1 MQPTRFTLPAE
12 LDSDL
17 ARQLDD
23 WQAGDK
29 TARLWAGDATLWTGQ
44 DEADWLGWLTV
55 IERSL
60 ARLDEL
66 QALAEEV
73 RAAGIRHVV
82 LLGMGG
88 SSMAPEVIRE
98 TLGAQPGF
106 PDLQVLDSTNP
117 DQLLAVESS
126 VDLTHTLF
134 VVSSKSGSS
143 LEPNILMDYFLTR
156 VSEISGAGDAG
167 RQFVAITD
175 PGTSLEQFAGEH
187 NFRRVLHGEPAIGG
201 RFSAL
206 SAFGLVPAALMGVD
220 CRRLLQSAQAMAT
233 ACAPG
238 TPVADNPGVRLGC
251 VMGAAVLAG
260 RDKLSLVQSP
270 SLASFGA
277 WLEQLVAESTGKQG
291 KSIIPVDGEALARPG
306 DYGRDRLFVYLRLAS
321 APDAE
326 QDAAVDALAAA
337 GQPVV
342 QLEAADAHELGAA
355 FFCWEIATAVAGAI
369 MEINPF
375 DQPDVE
381 ASKVEARRIT
391 AACEAGEAL
400 PASAALATDSGLAV
414 FTDADNARTLREH
427 RGELATVAEVI
438 RAQLARL
445 EEGDYFGLLAFLPR
459 NPSTTQ
465 RLHALR
471 NQVLQ
476 AYGVA
481 TCLGFG
487 PRFLHSTGQAYK
499 GGVNNGVFV
508 QLTADPENDAD
519 VPGRSVSFGVV
530 SSAQALGDFEV
541 MAARGR
547 RIIRVHLGADTEV
560 GLSQLEEIFSNIKQ

>member
-1 MQPTRFTLPAE
+1 MQPTRLTLPAPLENE
-12 LDSDL
+12 LT
-17 ARQLDD
+17 RQLDA
-23 WQAGDK
+23 WQAGDN
-29 TARLWAGDATLWTGQ
+29 TARLWAGDAALWTGQ

-60 ARLDEL
+60 AQVDEL
-66 QALAEEV
+66 QAFAERV
-73 RAAGIRHVV
+73 RDDGIRHVV

-98 TLGAQPGF
+98 TLGVQPGF

-117 DQLLAVESS
+117 DQLLAVEASL
-126 VDLTHTLF
+126 DLAHALF

-156 VSEISGAGDAG
+156 MRETSGVENAGSH
-167 RQFVAITD
+167 FVAITD

-187 NFRRVLHGEPAIGG
+187 NFRRLFHGEPAIGG

-206 SAFGLVPAALMGVD
+206 SAFGLVPAALIGTD
-220 CRRLLQSAQAMAT
+220 CRRLLESAQAMAA

-238 TPVADNPGVRLGC
+238 RPINDNPGVRLGA
-251 VMGAAVLAG
+251 VMGVAALAG
-260 RDKLSLVQSP
+260 RDKLTLVQSP
-270 SLASFGA
+270 ALASFGA

-291 KSIIPVDGEALARPG
+291 KSIIPVDGEALLPPDG
-306 DYGRDRLFVYLRLAS
+306 YGNDRLFVYLRLAT
-321 APDAE
+321 AADAQ
-326 QDAAVDALAAA
+326 QDAAVEALAAA

-342 QLEAADAHELGAA
+342 QLEAADAYELGAA

-369 MEINPF
+369 MQINPF

-391 AACEAGEAL
+391 AACEAGESL
-400 PASAALATDSGLAV
+400 PAATALASEDGLAV
-414 FTDADNARTLREH
+414 FTDAVNARRLREQVGDAATV
-427 RGELATVAEVI
+427 GELLQAH
-438 RAQLARL
+438 LARL
-445 EEGDYFGLLAFLPR
+445 GEGDYLGLLAFLPR
-459 NPSTTQ
+459 NPSTAQ
-465 RLHALR
+465 RLIALR
-471 NQVLQ
+471 NAVLR
-476 AYGVA
+476 ATGVA

-499 GGVNNGVFV
+499 GGADNGVFI
-508 QLTADPENDAD
+508 QLTADPVRDAD

-530 SSAQALGDFEV
+530 STAQALGDFEV

-547 RIIRVHLGADTEV
+547 RIVRLHLGSDPEA
-560 GLSQLEEIFSNIKQ
+560 GLTRLQQIFPK